1 MKEFNRAVEDC
12 QQALR
17 LNPDFPA
24 IYICLFKSKLALGHV
39 AEAKKALETAIE
51 KKSRRR

>member
-17 LNPDFPA
+17 LNPEFPC
-24 IYICLFKSKLALGHV
+24 IYNRLFKSKLALGHV
-39 AEAKKALETAIE
+39 AEAKKALETAID
-51 KKSRRR
+51 KDSRRR